1 MKKKTNPRRI
11 PATQADVERAR
22 INGVEMGLRLFIWAL
37 IDKHGVSTERIQ
49 QLTED
54 VNDAAD
60 SIAKGYIKWSDIEKM
75 LSEDYDV
82 VVRLKG

>member
-11 PATQADVERAR
+11 PLTQSDVDRAK
-22 INGVEMGLRLFIWAL
+22 IDGVEMGLRLFIWTL
-37 IDKHGVSTERIQ
+37 IDKHDISVEEIQ
-49 QLTED
+49 QFTAE

-82 VVRLKG
+82 VVKLKG